1 LTANPDFNDSDFGA
15 TKKTKK
21 SRFGRF

>member
-1 LTANPDFNDSDFGA
+1 MIEDVIIASVMALLGA

-21 SRFGRF
+21 PVF